1 MIQLYCCKEKL
12 DAGHSGIKRF
22 KKYASESLSRFDIR
36 GICELYRRALD
47 VPKSNWL
54 EVVTSNYLIQS
65 LLALLFLFTKE

>member
-1 MIQLYCCKEKL
+1 MLVTQELKGSRSMLRKACL
-12 DAGHSGIKRF
+12 D
-22 KKYASESLSRFDIR
+22 FDIR

>member
-1 MIQLYCCKEKL
+1 MLVTQGLKGSRSMLRKACL
-12 DAGHSGIKRF
+12 D
-22 KKYASESLSRFDIR
+22 FDIR

-65 LLALLFLFTKE
+65 PCSSFFIYKGITREYTSTIKL